1 MRAGFSAGFSS
12 TGFNV
17 YVGGTKVIQFFWDD
31 DMDMWNGTRV
41 IDARGKLPFYKK
53 SGSVADGSLMRKA
66 LSDVAKLGYK
76 GKVELKAM

>member
-1 MRAGFSAGFSS
+1 
-12 TGFNV
+12 
-17 YVGGTKVIQFFWDD
+17 
-31 DMDMWNGTRV
+31 MDMWNGTRV